1 MCNDL
6 KKCFFKHRW
15 FYWTDTGSDKIER
28 ASMDGTSRTALHTT
42 GLSTP
47 YALTV
52 DRDTQT
58 LYWADY
64 SYNKLESSRTDGSNR
79 VLLTSVSSVRDP
91 FGITLYDGTLYW
103 SDWYYNRLLSTPIN
117 TPNSVTFLGS
127 YLTYDPWGI
136 QAITEEQ
143 QREGTL

>member
-1 MCNDL
+1 
-6 KKCFFKHRW
+6 
-15 FYWTDTGSDKIER
+15 
-28 ASMDGTSRTALHTT
+28 MDGTSRTTLHTT
-42 GLSTP
+42 SLSIP

-64 SYNKLESSRTDGSNR
+64 SYNKLESSHTDGSNR